1 MHAGT
6 HQPLNKRTYRGVYVD
21 PRLHWEALPEG
32 AIFPPSYGN
41 ATPRISL
48 QHLLR
53 RIWVAPKNSGFVAWF
68 MESMESDEQFP
79 GTLVRQ
85 LVYLL
90 NMGSCILWRLVQAGQ
105 PALCVGI
112 AVVLKE
118 QISMP

>member
-1 MHAGT
+1 MHAET

-41 ATPRISL
+41 APPRISL

-68 MESMESDEQFP
+68 MESMESGEQFP

-85 LVYLL
+85 WFIYSTWAHVFCGGLCSLDNL
-90 NMGSCILWRLVQAGQ
+90 
-105 PALCVGI
+105 LCVWE
-112 AVVLKE
+112 LR
-118 QISMP
+118 